1 MEESEILRFSISAVL
16 QAGLRYAWRLDRR
29 MVPLCGGLVECAL
42 NDFSIVFF
50 MIGERHLE
58 HILCKGIDIMKKGTK
73 TVEIGNVGAVV
84 TKWLK

>member
-16 QAGLRYAWRLDRR
+16 QAGLRYAWRLVRR

-50 MIGERHLE
+50 MIGERQLE

-73 TVEIGNVGAVV
+73 AVEIANVGAVV
-84 TKWLK
+84 AKWLK